1 MSTPYFRDIIV
12 DTVATDKIG
21 SKAPGSTL
29 TLGSSLG
36 KLALSNASTVTQ
48 LTSIVTGVALT
59 NGNSGVI
66 TTFAASALANATHTF
81 TVTHP
86 SALTTSVI
94 LVNVQSYTGTGLPNV
109 IVNNRL
115 AGTFDIIIQNLAG
128 VDALNAAMRIG
139 FLILN

>member
-21 SKAPGSTL
+21 SKVAGGTL
-29 TLGSSLG
+29 TLGSAYG
-36 KLALSNASTVTQ
+36 KLAVSNASTVTQ

-86 SALTTSVI
+86 SCLTTSIV
-94 LVNVQSYTGTGLPNV
+94 LVNVVSYTGTGLPNV

-115 AGTFDIIIQNLAG
+115 GGSFDIIIQNLAG